1 MRVRVEHDSPLAVYV
16 YLDGLE
22 ESVFSAQRSGESPEH
37 VSTTLEPMSSGSQTE
52 PPVAAVPT
60 SVSPDHRGI
69 TELFGVLACGEL
81 AAFYRLTSE
90 ALMAPGIRGRVAM
103 ASMAA
108 AEMAHFE
115 TLQDELQR
123 RGVDVYELIAAYE
136 AVLDRYHA
144 STVPST
150 WEESLVKVY
159 VGDGLA
165 ADFYLEI
172 AGTLP
177 PEAEAVVRA
186 VMAETGHSEFAVQ
199 AIRDAVAANP
209 NLKSPLTLWGR
220 RLLGEAITQTQYVL
234 AGQEDLTELLFSVE
248 TDLNGIAGF
257 FDSIQERHARRMAD
271 MGLT

>member
-1 MRVRVEHDSPLAVYV
+1 MTHLWQCTCRLTVSKNRPLA
-16 YLDGLE
+16 E
-22 ESVFSAQRSGESPEH
+22 CAGEAPLGGR
-37 VSTTLEPMSSGSQTE
+37 TTLDRMSSGSQTE
-52 PPVAAVPT
+52 PPAAAVST
-60 SVSPDHRGI
+60 SVSADHPGI

-90 ALMAPGIRGRVAM
+90 ALMAPDLRGRVAM

-108 AEMAHFE
+108 AEMSHFE
-115 TLQDELQR
+115 TLQEELQR
-123 RGVDVYELIAAYE
+123 RGADVYRLIAAYE
-136 AVLDRYHA
+136 EVLDRYHA

-177 PEAEAVVRA
+177 PGSEAVVRT
-186 VMAETGHSEFAVQ
+186 VMAETGHSDFAVA
-199 AIRDAVAANP
+199 AIRDAVAADP

-271 MGLT
+271 MGLA

>member
-1 MRVRVEHDSPLAVYV
+1 
-16 YLDGLE
+16 
-22 ESVFSAQRSGESPEH
+22 
-37 VSTTLEPMSSGSQTE
+37 MSSGSQTE
-52 PPVAAVPT
+52 PPVSDVAT
-60 SVSPDHRGI
+60 SVPFDHPGI

-90 ALMAPGIRGRVAM
+90 AVMAPGIRGRVAM

-115 TLQDELQR
+115 ILQDELR
-123 RGVDVYELIAAYE
+123 ARGVDVYNAIEKYE
-136 AVLDRYHA
+136 AVLERYHA
-144 STVPST
+144 STVPSS
-150 WEESLVKVY
+150 WQESLVKAY

-177 PEAEAVVRA
+177 SEAEAVVRK
-186 VMAETGHSEFAVQ
+186 VMSETGHSDFAATAV
-199 AIRDAVAANP
+199 RDAVAADP
-209 NLKSPLTLWGR
+209 DLKSPLTLWGR

-234 AGQEDLTELLFSVE
+234 AGQEELTELLFSVQS
-248 TDLNGIAGF
+248 DLNRIVTF

-271 MGLT
+271 MGLG